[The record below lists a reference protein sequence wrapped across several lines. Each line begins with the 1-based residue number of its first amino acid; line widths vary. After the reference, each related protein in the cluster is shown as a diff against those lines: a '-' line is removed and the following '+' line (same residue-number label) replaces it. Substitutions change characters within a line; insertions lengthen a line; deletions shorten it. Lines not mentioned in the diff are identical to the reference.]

1 MLDLAKKLACKNDT
15 SSMSHFIKAVFLLC
29 SILKNY
35 KKALKGS
42 QIRQK
47 GFKIKLAHQI
57 CTTKPSKPLGI
68 YVHAVFRGWTEPE
81 GPNTI
86 KKTFTFAFQGTGH
99 LKPTTT

>member
-15 SSMSHFIKAVFLLC
+15 SSMSHVIKAVFLLC

-35 KKALKGS
+35 KKKALKGS

-47 GFKIKLAHQI
+47 GFKIKLEHQI

-68 YVHAVFRGWTEPE
+68 KSICCF
-81 GPNTI
+81 
-86 KKTFTFAFQGTGH
+86 
-99 LKPTTT
+99 